1 MAVKKSTK
9 RSSFVVYSYFKNGAF
24 TAAKSKRDEK
34 A

>member
-24 TAAKSKRDEK
+24 TAAKRDEK